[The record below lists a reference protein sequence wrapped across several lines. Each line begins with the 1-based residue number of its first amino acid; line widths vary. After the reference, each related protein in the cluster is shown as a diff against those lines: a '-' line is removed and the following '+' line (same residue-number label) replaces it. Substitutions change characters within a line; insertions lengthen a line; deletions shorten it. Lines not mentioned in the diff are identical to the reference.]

1 MRQPASARACA
12 FAFVPRDNFV
22 GSAGARGCWRWGR
35 AARRPRS
42 PLHRAVTAPI
52 HRAAAKGDVE
62 VLRLELDGGTDVDL
76 ANEEGWTALH
86 HSIAQGHLPAS
97 KLLLQSGAEVNRK
110 HHGKRTALHEAA
122 ERDDVEAVKLLM
134 QFGAKIDERN
144 RSKPSAAPSA
154 AGAPQAAP
162 DRRVARVLQT
172 AIRPRSRR

>member
-1 MRQPASARACA
+1 M
-12 FAFVPRDNFV
+12 
-22 GSAGARGCWRWGR
+22 
-35 AARRPRS
+35 
-42 PLHRAVTAPI
+42 TAPI

-154 AGAPQAAP
+154 AGASASALGRGSL
-162 DRRVARVLQT
+162 RR
-172 AIRPRSRR
+172 RPRLTDAWRVFCRRSYAQGAGAERAP

>member
-1 MRQPASARACA
+1 M
-12 FAFVPRDNFV
+12 
-22 GSAGARGCWRWGR
+22 
-35 AARRPRS
+35 
-42 PLHRAVTAPI
+42 TAPI

-62 VLRLELDGGTDVDL
+62 VLRLELDGGTEVDL

-144 RSKPSAAPSA
+144 RSKPRPPALSSAAPSA

-162 DRRVARVLQT
+162 DRRAARAPQT
-172 AIRPRSRR
+172 VSYTHLTLPTICSV